1 MNDAAAN
8 FTEMADNS
16 RQIETLAGMLAILAE
31 NGSMTDV
38 QAEDTAVI
46 IGGLATELRRLI
58 EIARSMSA
66 ADTLA

>member
-8 FTEMADNS
+8 FTAMADNS